1 MFDAKPVLIAVVVA
15 ASDPAASGQASGPR
29 PNRDPDAIPDGRAT
43 EGTRPTISLN
53 ASVVSDYRLRG
64 ITQSAGHAAV
74 QASVELASPAGFYT
88 GAWGSSIAAYE
99 GAHTELDFYGG
110 YRTKVTNVDLDIGL
124 ISYLYPGADGVSSA
138 ELYATGAQ
146 GVGDA
151 TIKFGISY
159 TPRQSEL
166 GDGDGLY
173 LFTDVEKPL
182 PGLPLTVRGHL
193 GRETG
198 VNTITGSPK
207 LDWLLGADTHVGPA
221 TISMAWVDARYR
233 GRSSQDHHGGSVI
246 AAVALDF

>member
-1 MFDAKPVLIAVVVA
+1 MLDAKPVVIAA
-15 ASDPAASGQASGPR
+15 ATSTPVPTASEQASGPR
-29 PNRDPDAIPDGRAT
+29 PNRDPDAIPDGKAT
-43 EGTRPTISLN
+43 DGTKSTISLN

-64 ITQSAGHAAV
+64 ITQSAGHTAV
-74 QASVELASPAGFYT
+74 QASVELGSPAGFYT
-88 GAWGSSIAAYE
+88 GAWGSSIAAYG

-110 YRTKVTNVDLDIGL
+110 YRTKVTSVDLDIGI

-146 GVGDA
+146 GIGDA

-159 TPRQSEL
+159 TPRQAEL

-173 LFTDVEKPL
+173 LFTEAEKPL
-182 PGLPLTVRGHL
+182 PGLPFTVRGHL

-207 LDWLLGADTHVGPA
+207 LDWLLGVDTHTGPA
-221 TISMAWVDARYR
+221 TISLAWVDARYH
-233 GRSSQDHHGGSVI
+233 GRSSQDDHSGSII
-246 AAVALDF
+246 AAVAFDF

>member
-1 MFDAKPVLIAVVVA
+1 MLDAKPVVITA
-15 ASDPAASGQASGPR
+15 ATSTPVPTASEQASGPR
-29 PNRDPDAIPDGRAT
+29 PNRDPDAIPDGKAT
-43 EGTRPTISLN
+43 DSTKPTISLN

-64 ITQSAGHAAV
+64 ITQSAGHTAV
-74 QASVELASPAGFYT
+74 QASVELGSPAGFYT

-110 YRTKVTNVDLDIGL
+110 YRTKVTNVDLDIGI

-138 ELYATGAQ
+138 EVYATGAQ
-146 GVGDA
+146 GIGDA

-159 TPRQSEL
+159 TPHQSEL

-173 LFTDVEKPL
+173 LSTEVEKPL
-182 PGLPLTVRGHL
+182 PRLPLTVRGHI

-207 LDWLLGADTHVGPA
+207 LDWLLGVDAHTGPA
-221 TISMAWVDARYR
+221 TISLAWVDARYR
-233 GRSSQDHHGGSVI
+233 GRSSQDHHSGSVI

>member
-1 MFDAKPVLIAVVVA
+1 MLEAKPAIIAAVA
-15 ASDPAASGQASGPR
+15 AAPDSPASGQASGPR
-29 PNRDPDAIPDGRAT
+29 PNRDLDAIPDGRAT
-43 EGTRPTISLN
+43 EGTKPTISLN

-74 QASVELASPAGFYT
+74 QASIELVSPAGLYT
-88 GAWGSSIAAYE
+88 GAWGSTIATYE

-110 YRTKVTNVDLDIGL
+110 YRTKATSVDLDIGI

-146 GVGDA
+146 VIGDA

-173 LFTDVEKPL
+173 LFTEAEKPL
-182 PGLPLTVRGHL
+182 PGLPLTVRGHI

-198 VNTITGSPK
+198 VDTITGSPK

-221 TISMAWVDARYR
+221 TISLAWVDARYR
-233 GRSSQDHHGGSVI
+233 GRSSQDHHSGSVV

>member
-1 MFDAKPVLIAVVVA
+1 MLDAKPVVIVAVA
-15 ASDPAASGQASGPR
+15 AAPDPTASGQASGPR
-29 PNRDPDAIPDGRAT
+29 PNRDPDAIPDGRTANNVK
-43 EGTRPTISLN
+43 PTISLN

-74 QASVELASPAGFYT
+74 QASVELGSPAGFYT

-110 YRTKVTNVDLDIGL
+110 YRTKVTSVDLDVGI

-138 ELYATGAQ
+138 ELYGTGAQ
-146 GVGDA
+146 GIGDA

-173 LFTDVEKPL
+173 LFTEAEKPL
-182 PGLPLTVRGHL
+182 PGLPFTVRGHL

-198 VNTITGSPK
+198 VNTITDSPK
-207 LDWLLGADTHVGPA
+207 LDWLLGADAHAGPA
-221 TISMAWVDARYR
+221 TISLAWVDSRYR
-233 GRSSQDHHGGSVI
+233 GRKSQDHHGGSVV
-246 AAVALDF
+246 AAVAFDF

>member
-1 MFDAKPVLIAVVVA
+1 MLDAKPVVIAA
-15 ASDPAASGQASGPR
+15 AATAPDPAALGQASGPR
-29 PNRDPDAIPDGRAT
+29 PNRDPDALPDGRAT
-43 EGTRPTISLN
+43 EVIKPTISLN

-64 ITQSAGHAAV
+64 ITQSAGRAAV
-74 QASVELASPAGFYT
+74 QASVELVSPAGFYT
-88 GAWGSSIAAYE
+88 GAWGSTIAAYE

-110 YRTKVTNVDLDIGL
+110 YRRKVTSVDVDIGI

-146 GVGDA
+146 GIGDA
-151 TIKFGISY
+151 AIKFGISY

-173 LFTDVEKPL
+173 LFTEAEKPL
-182 PGLPLTVRGHL
+182 PGLPFTVRGHL

-198 VNTITGSPK
+198 VNTVTGSPK
-207 LDWLLGADTHVGPA
+207 LDWLLGADAHAGPA
-221 TISMAWVDARYR
+221 TVSLAWVDACYR
-233 GRSSQDHHGGSVI
+233 GRRSQDRGGSVV